1 MEKKM
6 RQAENKVFI
15 EGILSE
21 NNLEVKEYD
30 KKMPD
35 GTTRKMKGIMG
46 TLTVKVPF
54 EDKEIVVKPKYFIN
68 QYKNDGNSN
77 PVFEKM
83 TKTMESLVSIAASN
97 EEEASRVKIS
107 GANLR
112 ENMFVGRNGE
122 VVSGAPQIVASFCD
136 IVKKEDFKPAA
147 SFTLEFVV
155 GQIQDEVDKEGIET
169 GRVKVVAIIPTYGDR
184 VDVLPLYSGNANVK
198 EAISQYWDTNN
209 TVSAKGRLDFTV
221 ETITKTIE
229 MAFGD
234 NEERTYTNTKNEVVI
249 TGGSEP
255 LDGEREYERTDIE
268 VACENRKA
276 YAEKLKQDWENKQK
290 KGSTSPEAKKK
301 MSDFGF

>member
-77 PVFEKM
+77 PVFERM

-107 GANLR
+107 GANLK

-122 VVSGAPQIVASFCD
+122 VVSGVPQIVASFCD

-268 VACENRKA
+268 VACEKRKA
-276 YAEKLKQDWENKQK
+276 LAEKLKQEWTEKQN
-290 KGSTSPEAKKK
+290 TSAKTTKQK

>member
-1 MEKKM
+1 M

-46 TLTVKVPF
+46 TLTIKVPF
-54 EDKEIVVKPKYFIN
+54 EDKDVIVKPKYFIS

-77 PVFEKM
+77 PVFERM
-83 TKTMESLVSIAASN
+83 AKTMESLVSIAASN
-97 EEEASRVKIS
+97 EEEASRVRVS
-107 GANLR
+107 GANLK
-112 ENMFVGRNGE
+112 ENMYVGRDGE
-122 VVSGAPQIVASFCD
+122 VRTGVPQISASFCD

-155 GQIQDEVDKEGIET
+155 GQIQEEVDKEGIET
-169 GRVKVVAIIPTYGDR
+169 GRVKVIAIIPSYGDK

-198 EAISQYWDTNN
+198 DAISQYWDINN

-234 NEERTYTNTKNEVVI
+234 SEERTYTNTKNAIVI

-255 LDGEREYERTDIE
+255 LDGEKEYERTDIE

-276 YAEKLKQDWENKQK
+276 YAEKLKQDWAAKQN
-290 KGSTSPEAKKK
+290 KGSTTSAATKQK